1 MSARIAFL
9 LSPVGFSLGFFNAM
23 ALAESP
29 DAAVAAAYSLAWDV
43 VTWPL
48 TSTGQAV
55 ADVALVCAA
64 VTVVALGLG
73 TVFFRA
79 LDAYGPRAMRAVGRH
94 AFKVARAAYR
104 VAR

>member
-1 MSARIAFL
+1 MNARTAYALAPVAFVSGYL
-9 LSPVGFSLGFFNAM
+9 NAM
-23 ALAESP
+23 ALAEGP
-29 DAAVAAAYSLAWDV
+29 DAARAAAYSIAWDV

-64 VTVVALGLG
+64 VTIAALGAG

-79 LDAYGPRAMRAVGRH
+79 LDAYGPRVARAVGRH